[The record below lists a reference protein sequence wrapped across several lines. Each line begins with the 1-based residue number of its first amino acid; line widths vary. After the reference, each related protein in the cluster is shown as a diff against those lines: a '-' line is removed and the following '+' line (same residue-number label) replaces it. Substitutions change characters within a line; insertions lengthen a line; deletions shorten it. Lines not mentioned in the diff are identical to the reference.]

1 MKLRLPSEV
10 KYILDILKGR
20 GYEAYIVGGCVR
32 DAILARTPND
42 WDITTSA
49 KPEEVKACFRRTVDT
64 GIAHGTVTVLVH
76 DESFEVT
83 TYRIDG
89 VYTDGRHPSSV
100 TFTPNLTEDLL
111 RRDFTVNAM
120 AYNEEAG
127 LVDLYGGM
135 EDLQKK
141 CIRCVG
147 NPDERFDE
155 DALRVLR
162 AVRFSAQ
169 LGFSIEHE
177 TLEAVRRHAGN
188 LKLISA
194 ERIAA
199 ELVKLLIS
207 PHPEMVRT
215 LYETG
220 ITRVILPEFD
230 AMMET
235 PQNTP
240 YHMYNVGEHTI
251 KTLEAIEPDKLLRL
265 TMLLHDI
272 GKPAVRYTDSTG
284 RDHFNGHGKA
294 GAEMAHSILRRL
306 KFDNDTISKVD
317 RLVLYH
323 DLRPFPKAKEVRK
336 AVFLLGEDLFISYLK
351 VQWADTCGKSAFK
364 QEEAFER
371 IREVT
376 AVYEQILADRDC
388 LSLRDLAINGYDLM
402 EMGIR
407 GREIGDIL
415 NAALK
420 AVLDEPEMNERETLL
435 EFAAKRHRIGG
446 RSSQ

>member
-1 MKLRLPSEV
+1 MKLRIPAEV

-20 GYEAYIVGGCVR
+20 GFEAYIVGGCVR
-32 DAILARTPND
+32 DAVLARTPND

-49 KPEEVKACFRRTVDT
+49 RPEDVKAAFRRTVDT

-89 VYTDGRHPSSV
+89 AYEDGRHPSSV
-100 TFTPNLTEDLL
+100 TFTPNLTDDLM

-120 AYNEEAG
+120 AYNEKDG
-127 LVDLYGGM
+127 LVDPYGGM
-135 EDLQKK
+135 DDLQRK

-147 NPDERFDE
+147 DPDERFSE

-169 LGFSIEHE
+169 LGFSIENE
-177 TLEAVRRHAGN
+177 TLKALSRHAEN
-188 LKLISA
+188 LRKISA
-194 ERIAA
+194 ERIQT
-199 ELVKLLIS
+199 ELVKLLVS
-207 PHPEMVRT
+207 PHPGMIRT

-251 KTLEAIEPDKLLRL
+251 KTMEAIEPDRLLRL

-284 RDHFNGHGKA
+284 RDHFNGHGKVGA
-294 GAEMAHSILRRL
+294 GMAHGIMRRL
-306 KFDNDTISKVD
+306 KFDNDTIAKVD
-317 RLVLYH
+317 RLILYH
-323 DLRPFPKAKEVRK
+323 DLRPFPKPKEVRRT
-336 AVFLLGEDLFISYLK
+336 VFLVGEELFISYLK
-351 VQWADTCGKSAFK
+351 VQWADTCGKSSFR
-364 QEEAFER
+364 QEETFER
-371 IREVT
+371 IRAVT
-376 AVYEQILADRDC
+376 EVYEQILADGDC
-388 LSLRDLAINGYDLM
+388 LTLKDLAVNGYDLM
-402 EMGIR
+402 EMGIH
-407 GREIGDIL
+407 GREIGEIL

-420 AVLDEPEMNERETLL
+420 AVIDEPEKNEKDTLL
-435 EFAAKRHRIGG
+435 KFAARHHRINGG
-446 RSSQ
+446 KN

>member
-1 MKLRLPSEV
+1 MKLRIPAEV

-20 GYEAYIVGGCVR
+20 GFEAYIVGGCVR
-32 DAILARTPND
+32 DAVLARTPND

-49 KPEEVKACFRRTVDT
+49 RPEDVKAAFRRTVDT

-89 VYTDGRHPSSV
+89 AYEDGRHPSSV
-100 TFTPNLTEDLL
+100 TFTPNLTDDLM

-120 AYNEEAG
+120 AYNEKDG
-127 LVDLYGGM
+127 LVDPYGGM
-135 EDLQKK
+135 DDLQRK

-147 NPDERFDE
+147 DPDERFSE

-169 LGFSIEHE
+169 LGFSIENE
-177 TLEAVRRHAGN
+177 TLKALSRHAEN
-188 LKLISA
+188 LRKISA
-194 ERIAA
+194 ERIQT
-199 ELVKLLIS
+199 ELVKLLVS
-207 PHPEMVRT
+207 PHPGMIRT

-251 KTLEAIEPDKLLRL
+251 KTMEAIEPDRLLRL

-284 RDHFNGHGKA
+284 RDHFNGHGKVGA
-294 GAEMAHSILRRL
+294 GMAHGIMRRL
-306 KFDNDTISKVD
+306 KFDNDTIAKVD
-317 RLVLYH
+317 RLILYH
-323 DLRPFPKAKEVRK
+323 DLRPFPKPKEVRRT
-336 AVFLLGEDLFISYLK
+336 VFLVGEELFISYLK
-351 VQWADTCGKSAFK
+351 VQWADTCGKSSFR
-364 QEEAFER
+364 QEETFER
-371 IREVT
+371 IRAVT
-376 AVYEQILADRDC
+376 EVYEQILADGDC
-388 LSLRDLAINGYDLM
+388 LTLKDLAVNGYDLM
-402 EMGIR
+402 EMGIH
-407 GREIGDIL
+407 GREIGEIL

-420 AVLDEPEMNERETLL
+420 AVIDEPEKNEKDTLL
-435 EFAAKRHRIGG
+435 RFAARHHRINGG
-446 RSSQ
+446 KN

>member
-1 MKLRLPSEV
+1 MKLRIPAEV

-20 GYEAYIVGGCVR
+20 GFEAYIVGGCVR
-32 DAILARTPND
+32 DAVLARTPND

-49 KPEEVKACFRRTVDT
+49 RPEDVKAAFRRTVDT

-89 VYTDGRHPSSV
+89 AYEDGRHPSSV
-100 TFTPNLTEDLL
+100 TFTPNLTDDLM

-120 AYNEEAG
+120 AYNEKDG
-127 LVDLYGGM
+127 LVDPYGGM
-135 EDLQKK
+135 DDLQRK

-147 NPDERFDE
+147 DPDERFSE

-169 LGFSIEHE
+169 LGFSIENE
-177 TLEAVRRHAGN
+177 TLKALSRHAEN
-188 LKLISA
+188 LRKISA
-194 ERIAA
+194 ERIQT
-199 ELVKLLIS
+199 ELVKLLVS
-207 PHPEMVRT
+207 PHPGMIRT

-251 KTLEAIEPDKLLRL
+251 KTMEAIEPDLRL

-284 RDHFNGHGKA
+284 RDHFNGHGKVGA
-294 GAEMAHSILRRL
+294 GMAHGIMRRL
-306 KFDNDTISKVD
+306 KFDNDTIAKVD
-317 RLVLYH
+317 RLILYH
-323 DLRPFPKAKEVRK
+323 DLRPFPKPKEVRRT
-336 AVFLLGEDLFISYLK
+336 VFLVGEELFISYLK
-351 VQWADTCGKSAFK
+351 VQWADTCGKSSFR
-364 QEEAFER
+364 QEETFER
-371 IREVT
+371 IRAVT
-376 AVYEQILADRDC
+376 EVYEQILADGDC
-388 LSLRDLAINGYDLM
+388 LTLKDLAVNGYDLM
-402 EMGIR
+402 EMGIH
-407 GREIGDIL
+407 GREIGEIL

-420 AVLDEPEMNERETLL
+420 AVIDEPEKNEKDTLL
-435 EFAAKRHRIGG
+435 KFAARHHRINGG
-446 RSSQ
+446 KN

>member
-10 KYILDILKGR
+10 KYILDVLKSR
-20 GYEAYIVGGCVR
+20 GFEAYIVGGCVR
-32 DAILARTPND
+32 DAVLARTPND

-49 KPEEVKACFRRTVDT
+49 RPEEVKAAFRRTVDT

-76 DESFEVT
+76 DSAFEVT

-89 VYTDGRHPSSV
+89 AYEDGRHPSSV
-100 TFTPNLTEDLL
+100 TFTPNLADDLL

-135 EDLQKK
+135 DDLQRK

-147 NPDERFDE
+147 NPDERFNE

-169 LGFSIEHE
+169 LGFAIENE
-177 TLEAVRRHAGN
+177 TRSALLRHAEN
-188 LKLISA
+188 LRQISA
-194 ERIAA
+194 ERIQT

-251 KTLEAIEPDKLLRL
+251 KTLEAIEPDRILRL

-284 RDHFNGHGKA
+284 RDHFNGHGKT
-294 GAEMAHSILRRL
+294 GAEMAHSILKRL
-306 KFDNDTISKVD
+306 KFDNDTIAKVD
-317 RLVLYH
+317 RLILYH
-323 DLRPFPKAKEVRK
+323 DVRPFPKPKEVRRTI
-336 AVFLLGEDLFISYLK
+336 FLVGEELFISFLK
-351 VQWADTCGKSAFK
+351 VQWADTCGKSTFRR
-364 QEEAFER
+364 EESFER
-371 IREVT
+371 IREVA
-376 AVYEQILADRDC
+376 AVYEEIMKENAC
-388 LSLRDLAINGYDLM
+388 LSLKDLAVNGYDLM
-402 EMGIR
+402 EIGIY
-407 GREIGDIL
+407 GREIGEIL

-420 AVLDEPEMNERETLL
+420 MVIDEPEKNDREELL
-435 EFAAKRHRIGG
+435 AFAAKQHRMSGG
-446 RSSQ
+446 KS

>member
-1 MKLRLPSEV
+1 MKLRIPAEV

-20 GYEAYIVGGCVR
+20 GFEAYIVGGCVR
-32 DAILARTPND
+32 DAVLARTPND

-49 KPEEVKACFRRTVDT
+49 RPEDVKAAFRRTVDT

-89 VYTDGRHPSSV
+89 AYEDGRHPSSV
-100 TFTPNLTEDLL
+100 TFTPNLTDDLM

-120 AYNEEAG
+120 AYNEKDG
-127 LVDLYGGM
+127 LVDPYGGM
-135 EDLQKK
+135 DDLQRK

-147 NPDERFDE
+147 DPDERFSE

-169 LGFSIEHE
+169 LGFSIENE
-177 TLEAVRRHAGN
+177 TLKALSRHAEN
-188 LKLISA
+188 LRKISA
-194 ERIAA
+194 ERIQT
-199 ELVKLLIS
+199 ELVKLLVS
-207 PHPEMVRT
+207 PHPGMIRT

-251 KTLEAIEPDKLLRL
+251 KTMEAIEPDRLLRL

-284 RDHFNGHGKA
+284 RDHFNGHGK
-294 GAEMAHSILRRL
+294 
-306 KFDNDTISKVD
+306 
-317 RLVLYH
+317 
-323 DLRPFPKAKEVRK
+323 
-336 AVFLLGEDLFISYLK
+336 
-351 VQWADTCGKSAFK
+351 SAPGWP
-364 QEEAFER
+364 
-371 IREVT
+371 T
-376 AVYEQILADRDC
+376 A
-388 LSLRDLAINGYDLM
+388 S
-402 EMGIR
+402 
-407 GREIGDIL
+407 
-415 NAALK
+415 
-420 AVLDEPEMNERETLL
+420 
-435 EFAAKRHRIGG
+435 
-446 RSSQ
+446 